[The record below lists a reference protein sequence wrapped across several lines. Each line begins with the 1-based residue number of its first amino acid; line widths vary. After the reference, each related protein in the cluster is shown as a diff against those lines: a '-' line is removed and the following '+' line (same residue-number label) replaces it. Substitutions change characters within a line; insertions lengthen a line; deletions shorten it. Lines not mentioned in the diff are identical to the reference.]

1 MSKNLTITHEPTF
14 NGNNI
19 YIDKE
24 GLVVEYLEGIES
36 VLEKALEQYARLFI
50 VRVDL
55 NLPRDFRGDDS
66 AVMTRFFRSLKSQI
80 AAYRRRSARLNGKPY
95 RETTI
100 RYIWAKEC
108 DTSTSSH
115 YHVALIFDRNVFR
128 SLGDFGEYQQS
139 LANRIRNA
147 WKRSVDA
154 IYSGKEKPA
163 IHFSKQGQYHLL
175 RNSEEFE
182 AVFQSVFYRLS
193 YLAKRRTK
201 HFGKRMN
208 NFDHSRK

>member
-36 VLEKALEQYARLFI
+36 VLEKALEQYARLFV

-55 NLPRDFRGDDS
+55 NLPADFRGDDS

-100 RYIWAKEC
+100 RYVWAKEC

>member
-14 NGNNI
+14 NGNKV

-24 GLVVEYLEGIES
+24 GLVVEYLEGIDS

-55 NLPRDFRGDDS
+55 NLPTDFRGDDS
-66 AVMTRFFRSLKSQI
+66 AVMTRFFQSLKSQI

-100 RYIWAKEC
+100 RYVWAKEC

-182 AVFQSVFYRLS
+182 EVFQSVFYRLS

>member
-1 MSKNLTITHEPTF
+1 MSKNLTITHESTF
-14 NGNNI
+14 NGNKV

-50 VRVDL
+50 IRVDL
-55 NLPRDFRGDDS
+55 NLPTDFRGDDS
-66 AVMTRFFRSLKSQI
+66 AVITRFFRSLKSQI
-80 AAYRRRSARLNGKPY
+80 AAYRRRSARLNRKPY

-100 RYIWAKEC
+100 RYVWVKEC

-115 YHVALIFDRNVFR
+115 YHVALIFDRNIFR

-147 WKRSVDA
+147 WKRSVEA
-154 IYSGKEKPA
+154 SYSGKEKPA

-175 RNSEEFE
+175 RNSEEFDE
-182 AVFQSVFYRLS
+182 VFSVRL
-193 YLAKRRTK
+193 LPTK
-201 HFGKRMN
+201 LPSEEKNQALWQTYEQLRP
-208 NFDHSRK
+208 

>member
-1 MSKNLTITHEPTF
+1 MSKNLTITHESTF
-14 NGNNI
+14 NGNKV

-55 NLPRDFRGDDS
+55 NLPTDFRGDDS
-66 AVMTRFFRSLKSQI
+66 AVMTRFFRSLKSQV
-80 AAYRRRSARLNGKPY
+80 AAYRRRSARLNRKPY

-100 RYIWAKEC
+100 RYVWAKEC

-115 YHVALIFDRNVFR
+115 YHVALIFDRNIFR

-147 WKRSVDA
+147 WKRSVEA
-154 IYSGKEKPA
+154 MYSGKEKPA
-163 IHFSKQGQYHLL
+163 IHFSKQGQYH
-175 RNSEEFE
+175 F
-182 AVFQSVFYRLS
+182 VVVQ
-193 YLAKRRTK
+193 
-201 HFGKRMN
+201 
-208 NFDHSRK
+208 

>member
-14 NGNNI
+14 NGNKI

-36 VLEKALEQYARLFI
+36 VLEKALEQYARLFV

-55 NLPRDFRGDDS
+55 NLPADFRGDDS

-100 RYIWAKEC
+100 RYVWAKEC

-147 WKRSVDA
+147 WKRAVDA
-154 IYSGKEKPA
+154 IYSGKEKPS

-193 YLAKRRTK
+193 YLTKRRTK

>member
-36 VLEKALEQYARLFI
+36 VLEKALEQYARLFV

-55 NLPRDFRGDDS
+55 NLPTDFRGDDS

-100 RYIWAKEC
+100 RYVWAKEC

-175 RNSEEFE
+175 RNSAEFE

>member
-1 MSKNLTITHEPTF
+1 MSKNLTITHESTF
-14 NGNNI
+14 NGNKV

-55 NLPRDFRGDDS
+55 NLPTDFRGDDS
-66 AVMTRFFRSLKSQI
+66 AVMTRFFRSLKSQV
-80 AAYRRRSARLNGKPY
+80 AAYRRRSARLNRKPY

-100 RYIWAKEC
+100 RYVWAKEC

-147 WKRSVDA
+147 WKRSVEA
-154 IYSGKEKPA
+154 MYSGKEKPA

-175 RNSEEFE
+175 RNSEEFGE
-182 AVFQSVFYRLS
+182 VFQSVFYRLS

-208 NFDHSRK
+208 NFGHSHK

>member
-14 NGNNI
+14 NGNKV

-24 GLVVEYLEGIES
+24 GLVVEYLEGIDS

-55 NLPRDFRGDDS
+55 NLPTDFRGDDS

-100 RYIWAKEC
+100 RYVWAKEC
-108 DTSTSSH
+108 DSSSSSH

>member
-36 VLEKALEQYARLFI
+36 VLEKALEQYARLFV

-55 NLPRDFRGDDS
+55 NLPADFRGDDS

-100 RYIWAKEC
+100 RYVWAKEC

-208 NFDHSRK
+208 NFDHSRR

>member
-14 NGNNI
+14 NGNKI

-50 VRVDL
+50 ARVDL
-55 NLPRDFRGDDS
+55 NLPTDFRGDDS

-100 RYIWAKEC
+100 RYVWAKEC

-154 IYSGKEKPA
+154 IYAGKEKPA